1 MTKKNTGIYVSKR
14 ERSAMMALRAAQLRA
29 EVNAAWL
36 KACEVEA
43 IPADAKFVVFSN
55 TVEAAV
61 YNELAGMLLRRLRE
75 LNEAGYE
82 TAVL

>member
-14 ERSAMMALRAAQLRA
+14 ERSAMMALPVAQLRA
-29 EVNAAWL
+29 EVKAAWL
-36 KACEVEA
+36 KACEADGV
-43 IPADAKFVVFSN
+43 PADAKFVVFSN
-55 TVEAAV
+55 TVEAAA
-61 YNELAGMLLRRLRE
+61 YNELTGMLLNRLRE